1 MLNIVLADCDLELV
15 PPSLFN
21 HSAVIGYA
29 KKRGKQAK
37 MTLLD
42 DNYHHVAIRKMFPDT
57 PEEQRRGRPDI
68 VHFNMVYILDSIAN
82 LQGKVRLFIHT
93 RNNQVIK
100 VNPETRIPRSY
111 ARFVG
116 VMEKLLF
123 EGTVTSDEGKDLLSL
138 EDDVALPALLEML
151 KPAKVVGFSVTGGKE
166 DLGALLKE
174 DATVVVGGFSK
185 GDFVSKF
192 TPDVWVSVY
201 PEELMSWTVVAE
213 IMKHV

>member
-1 MLNIVLADCDLELV
+1 MLNIVMADCDLELV
-15 PPSLFN
+15 PTSLLN
-21 HSAVIGYA
+21 HPAVIGYA
-29 KKRGKQAK
+29 KKRKKQAK

-42 DNYHHVAIRKMFPDT
+42 DNYHHVAIHKNFPDR
-57 PEEQRRGRPDI
+57 PEDQRRGRPDI

-82 LQGKVRLFIHT
+82 LQGKVRLYIHT
-93 RNNQVIK
+93 RNNQLIT

-123 EGTVTSDEGKDLLSL
+123 EGKVTSEEGKDLLTL
-138 EDDVALPALLEML
+138 EADLTLPALVKRLR
-151 KPAKVVGFSVTGGKE
+151 PAQVVGFSATGGKA
-166 DLGALLKE
+166 DLGALLKG
-174 DATVVVGGFSK
+174 DSTVVVGGFSK

-192 TPDVWVSVY
+192 EPDVWVSVY

-213 IMKHV
+213 ILKHV

>member
-1 MLNIVLADCDLELV
+1 LLNIVLADCDLELV
-15 PPSLFN
+15 PTSLLTHPS
-21 HSAVIGYA
+21 VIGYA

-37 MTLLD
+37 MMLLD
-42 DNYHHVAIRKMFPDT
+42 DNYHHGAIRQRFPDT
-57 PEEQRRGRPDI
+57 DTEQRRGRPDI

-100 VNPETRIPRSY
+100 VNPATRIPRSY

-123 EGTVTSDEGKDLLSL
+123 EGKVTSEEGMDLLEVEEDRTLPELLVSL
-138 EDDVALPALLEML
+138 RPAL
-151 KPAKVVGFSVTGGKE
+151 VVGFSVTGGKE
-166 DLGALLKE
+166 DLGQLLKE
-174 DATVVVGGFSK
+174 DATAVVGGFSK
-185 GDFVSKF
+185 GDFISKF